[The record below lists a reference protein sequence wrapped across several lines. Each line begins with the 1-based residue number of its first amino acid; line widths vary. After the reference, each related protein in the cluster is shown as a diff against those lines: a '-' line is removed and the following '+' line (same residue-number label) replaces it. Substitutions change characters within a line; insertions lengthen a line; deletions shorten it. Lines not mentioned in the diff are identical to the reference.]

1 MPDTAP
7 TPTPPFDELEQ
18 AYEARAQ
25 AIDRAGPHNE
35 AVFLA
40 KLALTL
46 GQQLG
51 SVAPF
56 KEAIAMALQDL
67 PARGGAS

>member
-1 MPDTAP
+1 MTQTAP
-7 TPTPPFDELEQ
+7 MPTMSFDDLEQ
-18 AYEARAQ
+18 AFEALAE

-46 GQQLG
+46 GHQLG
-51 SVAPF
+51 SVKPF
-56 KEAIAMALQDL
+56 KAAIEMALQDL
-67 PARGGAS
+67 PARGHR

>member
-1 MPDTAP
+1 MTETAT
-7 TPTPPFDELEQ
+7 TPTMPFDELEQ
-18 AYEARAQ
+18 AYEVLAE

-51 SVAPF
+51 TVAPF
-56 KEAIAMALQDL
+56 KAAIETALRDL
-67 PARGGAS
+67 PVRGGAS